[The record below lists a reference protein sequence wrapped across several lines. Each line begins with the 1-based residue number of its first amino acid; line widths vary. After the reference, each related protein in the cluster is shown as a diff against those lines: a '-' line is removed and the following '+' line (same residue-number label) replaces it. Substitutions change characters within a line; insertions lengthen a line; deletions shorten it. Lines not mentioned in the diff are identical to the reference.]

1 MAKISNGKYKSVR
14 INTNSEIIVEENTGD
29 YITAENLSIGTID
42 QLYLS
47 LRLATIKEISK
58 ENMPVILD
66 EAFAYYDQERLENIL
81 KYLANEYKEKQIIIF
96 TCTEREKE
104 ILAKL
109 NVNYNLIQ
117 LYLEKNENLLY
128 NLK

>member
-128 NLK
+128 NLQ